1 MALDI
6 HLAKSRKEA
15 PYTDATTC
23 FEEHIHEFIFD
34 KTCLPE
40 NIFPLF
46 KRMADY
52 YKDTHYDFSEIESLV
67 NEISRIKKLFSK
79 DIIVQEQ
86 LTKIEM
92 ACVKAME
99 SKLSIWVF
107 CD

>member
-40 NIFPLF
+40 KPVPAIQKNGRLLQG
-46 KRMADY
+46 Y
-52 YKDTHYDFSEIESLV
+52 TL
-67 NEISRIKKLFSK
+67 
-79 DIIVQEQ
+79 
-86 LTKIEM
+86 
-92 ACVKAME
+92 
-99 SKLSIWVF
+99 
-107 CD
+107 